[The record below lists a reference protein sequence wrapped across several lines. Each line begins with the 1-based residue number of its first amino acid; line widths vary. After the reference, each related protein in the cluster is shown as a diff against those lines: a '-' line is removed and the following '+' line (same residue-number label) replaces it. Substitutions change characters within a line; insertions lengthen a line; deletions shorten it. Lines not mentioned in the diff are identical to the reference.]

1 MLRSV
6 RSNLPLLV
14 VLTAAFYLLAALVA
28 TFIDGGGPWSRL
40 SLMLLNPL
48 CIAGFLALEQ
58 TPRLT
63 RTTVFAIAG
72 LQVVALVVDITLA
85 ALMAGGSVKGDWW
98 VPASLASIPTAGI
111 VYTLR
116 LAGTLPKRPS
126 R

>member
-1 MLRSV
+1 MLRIL
-6 RSNLPLLV
+6 RSILPLLI
-14 VLTAAFYLLAALVA
+14 VLTAALYLLAALVA
-28 TFIDGGGPWSRL
+28 TFIEGGGPWSRL

-48 CIAGFLALEQ
+48 CIAGLLALAQ

-72 LQVVALVVDITLA
+72 LQIVALVVDITLA
-85 ALMAGGSVKGDWW
+85 GLMASGSVEGDWW
-98 VPASLASIPTAGI
+98 VPTSLASIPTAGI

-116 LAGTLPKRPS
+116 LAGTLREPAS